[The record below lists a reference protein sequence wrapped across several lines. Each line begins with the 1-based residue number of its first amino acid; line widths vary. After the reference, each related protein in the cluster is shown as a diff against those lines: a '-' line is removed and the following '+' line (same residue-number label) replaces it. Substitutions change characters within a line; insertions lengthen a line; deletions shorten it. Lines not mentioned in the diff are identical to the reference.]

1 MYVPMARPGVAGA
14 ADPSCCVLVDDSWS
28 NMKAAKAAGW
38 TTVLCG
44 RMSRGGD
51 DASGCTAA
59 DFVIGSVLELPEVM
73 PQLFR

>member
-1 MYVPMARPGVAGA
+1 
-14 ADPSCCVLVDDSWS
+14 
-28 NMKAAKAAGW
+28 MKAAKAAGW

-44 RMSRGGD
+44 RTSRGGD